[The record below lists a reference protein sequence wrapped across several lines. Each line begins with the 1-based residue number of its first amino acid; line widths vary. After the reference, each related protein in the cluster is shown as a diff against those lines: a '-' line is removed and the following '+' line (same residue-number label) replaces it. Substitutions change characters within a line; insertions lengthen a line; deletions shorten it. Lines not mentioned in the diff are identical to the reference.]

1 MVVNTVRT
9 GRLAPPGDDGDIV
22 VATEDR
28 EKEKPVGRLWADEA
42 RISSGKEAVMGLAVS
57 RATERVPQLSWGIQS
72 SGVSVTRSSKY
83 GRSERPKGSLSLGK
97 PLYLSFDLGTPY
109 LRGLDAT
116 LDMKG
121 AMPLEN
127 MDAVAPTFQPEYQ
140 TVLQEMSRLNMY
152 GCWKSLG
159 IQCDSGPRASVKVAL
174 GWSSMPACF
183 SFKVPAKPAPTNPYV
198 YEPNVPRVPGFTED
212 TGDKVFLS
220 SDSESSDLPGL
231 EESSDEDQDGPF
243 AI

>member
-9 GRLAPPGDDGDIV
+9 GGLAPSGDDGDIV

-28 EKEKPVGRLWADEA
+28 EKEKPVGKLETTID
-42 RISSGKEAVMGLAVS
+42 RIVNKKDAVMGLTVS

-72 SGVSVTRSSKY
+72 SGVSVTKSSKY

-97 PLYLSFDLGTPY
+97 PLYVSFDLGTPY
-109 LRGLDAT
+109 LRGLDTT

-121 AMPLEN
+121 AMPLANMEDVEMIFQHEN
-127 MDAVAPTFQPEYQ
+127 QI
-140 TVLQEMSRLNMY
+140 VLQEMSRLNMY

-183 SFKVPAKPAPTNPYV
+183 SFKVPAKPAPANPYV

-212 TGDKVFLS
+212 TD
-220 SDSESSDLPGL
+220 SDMPELESSDEDDPLGL
-231 EESSDEDQDGPF
+231 EESSDED
-243 AI
+243 